1 MSITISRMLMRAGLA
16 KHSFSPATA
25 IRYVLALCAVML
37 AFTASHATAQPVF
50 PSKTIRFLVG
60 APPGGSND
68 LFARAVGQRLNEALG
83 QPVVVDNRPGANQMI
98 AADIMAKS
106 PPDGH
111 TLYITSTSFT
121 TGAALQPKLPFDPVN
136 DITGITMLGNGP
148 LVFVVHPALPAKSM
162 KELIAL
168 ARSRP
173 GQLNFTSSGIGGI
186 NHLGTE
192 VFMAAAKVNMVHIPH
207 KGMGP
212 ALTDLI
218 SGEVQVLL
226 VSLPSV
232 SPQMKAGR
240 LRALAVS
247 TAKRSSFIPEL
258 PTVAESGV
266 PGYDVSLWWGV
277 FAPVKTPKPV
287 IDKLNAEIR
296 KALATDAMK
305 KHFAD
310 FGAEPSPMTPEA
322 FSAVVKGE
330 IAKWS
335 KVIRDANIKPE

>member
-1 MSITISRMLMRAGLA
+1 MLIRVSTPISRTKKLPRSRRLPWA
-16 KHSFSPATA
+16 P
-25 IRYVLALCAVML
+25 ALCAAAMALV
-37 AFTASHATAQPVF
+37 APHIAAQPAF
-50 PSKTIRFLVG
+50 PSKAIRILVG

-68 LFARAVGQRLNEALG
+68 IFARAIGQHLNAAFG
-83 QPVVVDNRPGANQMI
+83 QPALVDNRPGAGQMI

-111 TLYITSTSFT
+111 TLYVTSTSFT
-121 TGAALQPKLPFDPVN
+121 TGAALQPKLPFDPVK
-136 DITGITMLGNGP
+136 DVAGITMLGKGP

-168 ARSRP
+168 ARARP
-173 GQLNFTSSGIGGI
+173 GQLNFASSGIGGI

-192 VFMAAAKVNMVHIPH
+192 VFMAAAKVKMVHVPY
-207 KGMGP
+207 KGMSP
-212 ALTDLI
+212 AITDLI

-232 SPQMKAGR
+232 TGQMKAGR

-247 TAKRSSFIPEL
+247 TAKRSAFMPEL

-277 FAPVKTPKPV
+277 FAPAKTPKPV
-287 IDKLNAEIR
+287 IEKLNAEIR
-296 KALATDAMK
+296 KALATSAMK
-305 KHFAD
+305 KQFAD
-310 FGAEPSPMTPEA
+310 FGAEPSPMTAEA
-322 FSAVVKGE
+322 FSATVKNE
-330 IAKWS
+330 IATWS
-335 KVIRDANIKPE
+335 RVIKDANIKPE

>member
-1 MSITISRMLMRAGLA
+1 MSHASRLLHGRNLPWAPVLCA
-16 KHSFSPATA
+16 AA
-25 IRYVLALCAVML
+25 LVLAAPHAV
-37 AFTASHATAQPVF
+37 AQPAF
-50 PSKTIRFLVG
+50 PSKAIRFLVG

-68 LFARAVGQRLNEALG
+68 LFARAVGQRLTETLG
-83 QPVVVDNRPGANQMI
+83 QSVVVDNRPGANQMI

-111 TLYITSTSFT
+111 TIYITSTSFT

-136 DITGITMLGNGP
+136 DIAGITMLGKGP
-148 LVFVVHPALPAKSM
+148 LVYVVHPALPAKTM

-168 ARSRP
+168 ARAKP

-192 VFMAAAKVNMVHIPH
+192 VLMAAAKINMVHIPH
-207 KGMGP
+207 KGMAP

-232 SPQMKAGR
+232 SAQMKAGR

-247 TAKRSSFIPEL
+247 TAKRSSFMPEL
-258 PTVAESGV
+258 VTVAESGV

-287 IDKLNAEIR
+287 IDRLNAEIR

-305 KHFAD
+305 KQFAD

-322 FSAVVKGE
+322 FSALVKSE
-330 IAKWS
+330 IAQWR
-335 KVIRDANIKPE
+335 KVIKDANIKPE

>member
-1 MSITISRMLMRAGLA
+1 MLTRSIYALA
-16 KHSFSPATA
+16 
-25 IRYVLALCAVML
+25 VLCAAALML
-37 AFTASHATAQPVF
+37 AAPDAGAQSAY
-50 PSKTIRFLVG
+50 PSKAIRFLVG

-68 LFARAVGQRLNEALG
+68 LFARSVGQHLHQALG

-111 TLYITSTSFT
+111 TIYITSTSFT

-136 DITGITMLGNGP
+136 DVAGITMLGKGP
-148 LVFVVHPALPAKSM
+148 LVFVAHPSLPVKSM
-162 KELIAL
+162 KDLIAL

-192 VFMAAAKVNMVHIPH
+192 VFMAAAKVNMVHVPH
-207 KGMGP
+207 KGMSP
-212 ALTDLI
+212 AITDLI
-218 SGEVQVLL
+218 SGQVQVLL

-232 SPQMKAGR
+232 TAQIKAGR

-247 TAKRSSFIPEL
+247 TAKRSAFVSDI

-277 FAPVKTPKPV
+277 FAPAKTPKPV
-287 IDKLNAEIR
+287 VDRLNAEIH
-296 KALATDAMK
+296 KALATEAMK
-305 KHFAD
+305 KQFAD
-310 FGAEPSPMTPEA
+310 FGAEPSPMTPDA
-322 FSAVVKGE
+322 FSALVKKE
-330 IAKWS
+330 IANWS
-335 KVIRDANIKPE
+335 KVIRDAKITAQ

>member
-1 MSITISRMLMRAGLA
+1 MLTRIDTLMSHASSLLHGRSLPWAPVLCA
-16 KHSFSPATA
+16 AA
-25 IRYVLALCAVML
+25 LALA
-37 AFTASHATAQPVF
+37 APHAAAKPAF
-50 PSKTIRFLVG
+50 PSKAIRFLVG

-68 LFARAVGQRLNEALG
+68 LFARAVGQRLNETLG
-83 QPVVVDNRPGANQMI
+83 QSVVVDNRPGANQMI

-111 TLYITSTSFT
+111 TIYITSTSFT

-136 DITGITMLGNGP
+136 DIAGITMLGKGP
-148 LVFVVHPALPAKSM
+148 LVYVVHPALPAKTM
-162 KELIAL
+162 KELLAL
-168 ARSRP
+168 ARARP

-192 VFMAAAKVNMVHIPH
+192 VLMAAAKINMVHIPH
-207 KGMGP
+207 KGMAP

-232 SPQMKAGR
+232 SAQMKAGR

-258 PTVAESGV
+258 ATVAESGV

-277 FAPVKTPKPV
+277 FAPIKTPKPV
-287 IDKLNAEIR
+287 IDRLNAEIR

-305 KHFAD
+305 KQFAD

-322 FSAVVKGE
+322 FSATVKNE
-330 IAKWS
+330 IAKWR

>member
-1 MSITISRMLMRAGLA
+1 MNRRSVFNSLLPAMCAGTLLA
-16 KHSFSPATA
+16 TTAMPA
-25 IRYVLALCAVML
+25 Y
-37 AFTASHATAQPVF
+37 AQQPY
-50 PSKTIRFLVG
+50 PAKTIRFLVG

-68 LFARAVGQRLNEALG
+68 LFARAIGQQLSPALG
-83 QPVVVDNRPGANQMI
+83 QQVVVDNRPGANQMI

-106 PPDGH
+106 PADGH
-111 TLYITSTSFT
+111 TIYITSTSFT

-136 DITGITMLGNGP
+136 DVAGITMLGQGP
-148 LVFVVHPALPAKSM
+148 LVYVVHPALPAKSM
-162 KELIAL
+162 KDLIAL
-168 ARSRP
+168 ARARP

-192 VFMAAAKVNMVHIPH
+192 VLLSAAKINMVHIPH
-207 KGMGP
+207 KGMAP

-218 SGEVQVLL
+218 SGQVQVLL

-232 SPQMKAGR
+232 TTQMKAGR

-247 TAKRSSFIPEL
+247 TATRTSFMPEL

-277 FAPVKTPKPV
+277 FAPAKTPKAV
-287 IDKLNAEIR
+287 VDRLNTEIR
-296 KALATDAMK
+296 KALATDMMK

-310 FGAEPSPMTPEA
+310 FGAEAAPMTPEA
-322 FSAVVKGE
+322 FSAKVKSE
-330 IAKWS
+330 IAKWR
-335 KVIRDANIKPE
+335 KVIQDGNIKAE